1 MDNLKERSLRVQK
14 EEKSRPRWFLFRAP
28 AGRPDPHLPVFFVL
42 LYSVILGLRP
52 CWGADMRGRMFSN
65 IFLMFRLVRIRFFC
79 RRKRFSVSALFGFV
93 SCQLL
98 RSFQYN
104 WLVCKTARMQ
114 LSSWMWKKE
123 SLPDPGLVQV
133 FPFLDPQKS
142 FFQVRIRIRILLCE
156 VETVRL
162 LILTVIWCKW

>member
-52 CWGADMRGRMFSN
+52 CWGADMRGRIVNN
-65 IFLMFRLVRIRFFC
+65 IFLMFWLVRIRFFC
-79 RRKRFSVSALFGFV
+79 RRKRFPASALFGFV

-104 WLVCKTARMQ
+104 WLVCETARMQ

-123 SLPDPGLVQV
+123 SLPDPGLVRIFSLFGPAEIV
-133 FPFLDPQKS
+133 FSGSDPDPHS
-142 FFQVRIRIRILLCE
+142 LVWSWNCPVADFNGNMI
-156 VETVRL
+156 
-162 LILTVIWCKW
+162 

>member
-52 CWGADMRGRMFSN
+52 CWGADMRGRIFSN

-79 RRKRFSVSALFGFV
+79 RRKRFSASALFGFV

-123 SLPDPGLVQV
+123 SLPDPGLVRISSLFGPAEIV
-133 FPFLDPQKS
+133 FSDSDPDPHS
-142 FFQVRIRIRILLCE
+142 LC
-156 VETVRL
+156 VKL
-162 LILTVIWCKW
+162 KLSGCWF

>member
-52 CWGADMRGRMFSN
+52 CWGADMRGRIVNN

-79 RRKRFSVSALFGFV
+79 RRKRFPASALFGFV

-123 SLPDPGLVQV
+123 SLPDPGLVRISSL
-133 FPFLDPQKS
+133 LDPQKS